1 MEPKKKQQ
9 VFQAL
14 IENLI
19 MQAEDFLGYQVKNT
33 TRSRLLRL
41 D

>member
-19 MQAEDFLGYQVKNT
+19 MQAEDFLGYQVKDYNQVKT
-33 TRSRLLRL
+33 FKT
-41 D
+41 